1 MIFVNHVR
9 LTKKLIYETIFEFT
23 EMPVKS
29 DLLILM
35 DEIERKEKQYVSD

>member
-9 LTKKLIYETIFEFT
+9 LTKKLIYETIFEFA
-23 EMPVKS
+23 EMSMKS

>member
-1 MIFVNHVR
+1 M
-9 LTKKLIYETIFEFT
+9 KQFEFT